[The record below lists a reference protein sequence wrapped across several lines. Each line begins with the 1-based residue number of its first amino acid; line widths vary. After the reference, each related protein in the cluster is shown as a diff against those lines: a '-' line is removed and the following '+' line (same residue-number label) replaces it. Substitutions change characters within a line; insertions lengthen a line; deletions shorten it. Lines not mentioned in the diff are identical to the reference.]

1 MIPLIYLSLAYAL
14 SEFLLTLIKR
24 SKGGTTKT
32 RKDRGS
38 LIFLWL
44 MITFGFICAFFMSKP
59 VNNFWAGFGFP
70 LIIGGLI
77 IRWIAILQLGNSFT
91 VDVAITKAAKLKTD
105 GIYERVRHPS
115 YSGMLLVMVGF
126 SATMSCFYSFLILV
140 VPVFA
145 AVLYRINIEEKV
157 LINEFGDSYLEYK
170 SRTKKLV
177 PGIY

>member
-1 MIPLIYLSLAYAL
+1 M
-14 SEFLLTLIKR
+14 K
-24 SKGGTTKT
+24 
-32 RKDRGS
+32 
-38 LIFLWL
+38 
-44 MITFGFICAFFMSKP
+44 
-59 VNNFWAGFGFP
+59 
-70 LIIGGLI
+70 
-77 IRWIAILQLGNSFT
+77 SFE
-91 VDVAITKAAKLKTD
+91 LFKTD
-105 GIYERVRHPS
+105 GIYEWVRHPS